1 MKKILLIASVA
12 MFASA
17 CSQEQAA
24 QTKAKEQAQKRVEAA
39 KQYQSKF
46 SIDKKEKD

>member
-24 QTKAKEQAQKRVEAA
+24 QTAKEQAQKRVEAA